1 MTIELIVDKPIA
13 TVVINRPERKNALT
27 WEMRQQLTQYFT
39 QLRFDDDIRAIVVTG
54 GGGNFCSGA
63 DVTNMGGRDLRKAR
77 QMLQSGSHAYIR
89 MLHNIEKPVIA
100 AVEGVAVG
108 IGMSIAMACD
118 MMVVGATARFA
129 QVFQRIGLAPDGG
142 GIWFLSRRV
151 GTPLAKELV
160 FGGRFVG
167 AEEAVKLGIANHM
180 TPEGDALARA
190 TEMARQFAEG
200 PTYALGLSK
209 KLFNISD
216 GPSLEDYLEMESM
229 VQPQLNQTTDHAEG
243 VTAFKEKRKPKF
255 TGR

>member
-1 MTIELIVDKPIA
+1 MTIDLIIDKPIA

-27 WEMRQQLTQYFT
+27 WDMRQLLAKYFT
-39 QLRFDDDIRAIVVTG
+39 ELRFDDDIRAIVVTG

-63 DVTNMGGRDLRKAR
+63 DVGNMGGRDLRKAR

-89 MLHNIEKPVIA
+89 VLHTIEKPVIA

-108 IGMSIAMACD
+108 IGMSIALACD

-142 GIWFLSRRV
+142 GIWFLSRRI

-160 FGGRFVG
+160 FGGRMVG

-180 TPEGDALARA
+180 TPDGEALARA
-190 TEMARQFAEG
+190 TEMARQFAAG

-209 KLFNISD
+209 KLFNLAN
-216 GPSLEDYLEMESM
+216 GPSLEDYLEMEAM
-229 VQPQLNQTTDHAEG
+229 VQPQLNQTKDHAEG
-243 VTAFKEKRKPKF
+243 VAAFKEKRKPNF
-255 TGR
+255 IGR